1 MDLLELPSCSNG
13 SSKSRLVIFHIA
25 GPGSANAR
33 KLTFKSTM
41 LMAFV
46 TSKTQSSNKSLL
58 GGEYAGRLLNR
69 FPNAI
74 GFQTTCT
81 IAALIED
88 GIETR
93 QILQRR
99 SQPRKCSMRLFNVGL
114 STAMNLGEVD
124 LFDKLEMIPCGG
136 HLAAAGG
143 IPSSQEWSH

>member
-1 MDLLELPSCSNG
+1 
-13 SSKSRLVIFHIA
+13 
-25 GPGSANAR
+25 
-33 KLTFKSTM
+33 
-41 LMAFV
+41 MAFV

-143 IPSSQEWSH
+143 IPSS